1 MSGRLGPGV
10 AVLVIGPTVTGGKR
24 AIGHTGTVDRWVAEN
39 VTLPEWDGDVAAGS
53 GWVVVFDRPVTWG
66 SRSAHGALGIFPG
79 SSLMPLDGA
88 AEPEAT
94 PTTADKPQP
103 VEA

>member
-10 AVLVIGPTVTGGKR
+10 AVLVVGPTVTGGKR
-24 AIGHTGTVDRWVAEN
+24 AIGHTGTVDRWVERDAA
-39 VTLPEWDGDVAAGS
+39 LPEWDGNEAAGA
-53 GWVVVFDRPVTWG
+53 GWVVAFDRPVRWG
-66 SRSAHGALGIFPG
+66 ASGAQGGLGIFPT
-79 SSLMPLDGA
+79 SSLMPLDGQ

-94 PTTADKPQP
+94 PTAADQPQP